1 MNIEYTRFEYFQPIG
16 GSRICGGKITQ
27 KYIGKKVSGGEKL
40 ISEEQSR
47 IGVTETKLVRRSKEG
62 IVNSD
67 FFFKDYR
74 KISIVNASTI
84 KCIFQC
90 MDLKCCSLMNF
101 DMHILCNLYTY

>member
-67 FFFKDYR
+67 FFFL
-74 KISIVNASTI
+74 KIIGKFLS
-84 KCIFQC
+84 
-90 MDLKCCSLMNF
+90 
-101 DMHILCNLYTY
+101 